1 MCPNRYVLRP
11 RRIDVRLTEEQ
22 YRFIE
27 EWRRRMGLATDSDA
41 VRSMI
46 GFLRWMTES
55 KFLAIPSPE
64 VLMRI
69 YGAINEYYE
78 ERERK
83 GR

>member
-1 MCPNRYVLRP
+1 
-11 RRIDVRLTEEQ
+11 
-22 YRFIE
+22 
-27 EWRRRMGLATDSDA
+27 MGLATDSDA

-78 ERERK
+78 ERART